1 MNLDRG
7 CFLEPDV
14 IELAGMDE
22 SGSRMLLEPDVIKLA
37 AMHETGSW
45 MLLRNPTLSSWQE
58 WMNLEPGCFLARW
71 QGWMNL
77 DRGCFL
83 EPDVIELARMD
94 KSGSR
99 MLFGTRCY

>member
-37 AMHETGSW
+37 AMHETRSW
-45 MLLRNPTLSSWQE
+45 MLLRNPTLSSWQQ
-58 WMNLEPGCFLARW
+58 WMNLE
-71 QGWMNL
+71 
-77 DRGCFL
+77 RGYFL
-83 EPDVIELARMD
+83 EPDVIELAGMD
-94 KSGSR
+94 ESRSR
-99 MLFGTRCY
+99 MLLGTRCY